1 MNIRRIFAVAALATV
16 VSVTVVASALAVP
29 VTRTYRAALVEL
41 NGSGVTGSAEITMLP
56 AGNFRVKVS
65 AYGLVPGK
73 VHEQHIHGFRNGKV
87 AVVPP
92 PDTTPYGD
100 GVTSLEEALV
110 FTGPV
115 LLPLTPYARAN
126 PMGFQEFTRVY
137 RGSALADLDLEDIPV
152 TSRVI
157 MLHGGYRPAPYAYA
171 GQKYDPLLPVAAG
184 RIVGPFVK

>member
-1 MNIRRIFAVAALATV
+1 MNVKRLVVVAALALAVFMTL
-16 VSVTVVASALAVP
+16 VASAFAVP

-41 NGSGVTGSAEITMLP
+41 NGSGVTGSAEITLLP

-65 AYGLVPGK
+65 AYGLVPGR

-92 PDTTPYGD
+92 PDTAPYGD
-100 GVTSLEEALV
+100 GVTSLEEALA

-126 PMGFQEFTRVY
+126 PMGFQEFTRIY
-137 RGSALADLDLEDIPV
+137 RGAVLDALDLENVPL
-152 TSRVI
+152 TSRVV

-171 GQKYDPLLPVAAG
+171 GQVYDPLLPVAAG
-184 RIVGPFVK
+184 RIVGPFSK